1 MSSMKYPYR
10 DLGVTFD
17 RQFRNDLIANFK
29 DIEHDIRMIGG
40 EAAQQALEA
49 AEEANTQ
56 AIYAQTS
63 GDYANDKGDYA
74 AQQGDYAK
82 TQGDYAKAQGDYAK
96 AQADYAKQVA
106 DENKT
111 RLLTPVATF
120 ADIATTY
127 PNPQHG
133 DTVQTLDDGKF
144 YRYENGQWKFKY
156 QLTGTAISNI
166 VSELTKQNQQSVT
179 IGHGLNV
186 INASQNSPL
195 DIKIE
200 GRTLV
205 NVSQNVLD
213 PAKYYVL
220 ADKKSK
226 VKFADGTTYSG
237 VAKFQ
242 GKAEKPILIR
252 VGNFENKKVGD
263 TTNNPH
269 IAYRNAGGVNNP
281 NLNTLVIPSKFSDH
295 SYLGE
300 FRNDA
305 DYALISTQN
314 SQSMLVNA
322 VGNGNMSQMGFSFN
336 LIEAI
341 ERNVGK
347 IPASDTAGKVN
358 WLRNNGNRF
367 VFRWYGFGSSVGG
380 NKATIA
386 TWYPAGNTWTQ
397 NISHT
402 SGTVTGL
409 SITRDFATGDRVDSN
424 GFVHFLAY
432 AEPSDGV
439 TPSTIYTD
447 YVELEIELKPE
458 AQLWNPRLPL
468 YEVDATEYANILTVW
483 DENEVMR
490 RYPMVESVQHVQNP
504 YVIAEGEN
512 LLPPF
517 SEWNLHA
524 NARVK
529 SPYELELNATAT
541 SQLSSVRVNVLPNT
555 TYTASLE
562 NANSNLCF
570 GVTYYDANGTILA
583 NQGTPKSGWNNTTNP
598 SGVFTTPATCAYIVF
613 YVHNSTEPTGTF
625 TFKNPMLT
633 LGSAAKPFVPRN
645 PSMLLIDGVKLGA
658 IGDKKDILWKDGQ
671 DWKVTKWIEKDV
683 VLDGK
688 LSWSFVNDQF
698 GFKVLVI
705 DNYISAPRGNTGL
718 NTSVLL
724 KPTGVPMKYGQVDPT
739 DVDTYEIYMFNG
751 TTPRVKL
758 RLLDTDTG
766 WGEHYKPSAQEIQAY
781 FNGWKANGYTTGT
794 AVTNE
799 LTGQLAPS
807 ATYTFA
813 QNGAYRNVVVEKST
827 DGSTWSP
834 AVENTDFKIDISGT
848 KAVLTN
854 LSASPLYFRISYNYG
869 VTVNSWASLVD
880 GSAPATNTLA
890 YVSANMAPGFTPY
903 KLSYVRSTPVT
914 EVVTDKVEGDLIVNG
929 ATQVE
934 VGSGVIIREKANP
947 KISISGTT
955 YHINVDSTKAT
966 PTGSEL
972 KNKTSQIFKV
982 YKNSIEDKKWSIIT
996 DSSAFG
1002 KYRLQIPTADF
1013 DTTAEYTVTY
1023 LVLDRHLFTTNILA
1037 VTATYDSSLK
1047 SVVDSVVAKQSDLA
1061 SNQQALI
1068 RSVAELYKRVKA
1080 LGG

>member
-10 DLGVTFD
+10 ELGVTFD

-96 AQADYAKQVA
+96 AQGDYAKQVA

-166 VSELTKQNQQSVT
+166 VSELTKQNQQSAV
-179 IGHGLNV
+179 IGHGLNI

-195 DIKIE
+195 DVRIE

-213 PAKYYVL
+213 SAKYYVL

-226 VKFADGTTYSG
+226 VKFADGTTYAG

-252 VGNFENKKVGD
+252 IANFENKVSGSTVENPHSFHRWSAPPGSLPNPTTINNEIPSGSYSNVSKQDGIITTD
-263 TTNNPH
+263 INTTNGSSVFH
-269 IAYRNAGGVNNP
+269 
-281 NLNTLVIPSKFSDH
+281 
-295 SYLGE
+295 
-300 FRNDA
+300 
-305 DYALISTQN
+305 LIKW
-314 SQSMLVNA
+314 
-322 VGNGNMSQMGFSFN
+322 N

-347 IPASDTAGKVN
+347 IPASDTAGKVQWLKNNIAKLTCN
-358 WLRNNGNRF
+358 WWGYGQSPSGYKASVKVWLADTNG
-367 VFRWYGFGSSVGG
+367 WS
-380 NKATIA
+380 
-386 TWYPAGNTWTQ
+386 GNTST
-397 NISHT
+397 HT
-402 SGTVTGL
+402 NNTVTKL
-409 SITRDFATGDRVDSN
+409 SMVLIPPNGELNIVRTIDSN
-424 GFVHFLAY
+424 GYIHFIAY

-439 TPSTIYTD
+439 TASTIYTD
-447 YVELEIELKPE
+447 YVELEIELAQN
-458 AQLWNPRLPL
+458 AQLWNPRCPL
-468 YEVDATEYANILTVW
+468 YEVDATEYANILTTW

-504 YVIAEGEN
+504 YVIAESEN

-517 SEWNLHA
+517 TEWTLHA

-529 SPYELELNATAT
+529 SPYELELNATGT
-541 SQLSSVRVNVLPNT
+541 WQDSKVRLNALKNT
-555 TYTASLE
+555 TYTLSLSH
-562 NANSNLCF
+562 NGRISVDSYNVN
-570 GVTYYDANGTILA
+570 GVKTNIVPVVSDTTRTFTTLADTVQIEITFTNGTLGS
-583 NQGTPKSGWNNTTNP
+583 GT
-598 SGVFTTPATCAYIVF
+598 Y
-613 YVHNSTEPTGTF
+613 TF
-625 TFKNPMLT
+625 TNPMLT
-633 LGSAAKPFVPRN
+633 VGSQSKPFVPRN
-645 PSMLLIDGVKLGA
+645 PSYLFAEVKLGA
-658 IGDKKDILWKDGQ
+658 LSDKKDILFKDGQ
-671 DWKVTKWIEKDV
+671 DWKVLKWIEKDI

-688 LSWSFVNDQF
+688 LAWAF
-698 GFKVLVI
+698 G
-705 DNYISAPRGNTGL
+705 S
-718 NTSVLL
+718 SS
-724 KPTGVPMKYGQVDPT
+724 TGVKRFNISMTNNWTINKFTISKYDGKIILLRTGADWSVADIAELT
-739 DVDTYEIYMFNG
+739 DI
-751 TTPRVKL
+751 L
-758 RLLDTDTG
+758 RITVSNTDTG
-766 WGEHYKPSAQEIQAY
+766 FGEHYKPSAQEIQAY

-799 LTGQLAPS
+799 LTGQLAS
-807 ATYTFA
+807 NGTYTFA
-813 QNGAYRNVVVEKST
+813 NAGAYRNVVVEKST
-827 DGSTWSP
+827 DGSTWLP

-854 LSASPLYFRISYNYG
+854 LSLSPLYFRISYNYG

-914 EVVTDKVEGDLIVNG
+914 EIVTDKVEGDSVVNG

-934 VGSGVIIREKANP
+934 VGSGVIIREKITP
-947 KISISGTT
+947 SINGQWYEFNFYGHPTIGNSNAK
-955 YHINVDSTKAT
+955 YKVDKFL
-966 PTGSEL
+966 G
-972 KNKTSQIFKV
+972 V
-982 YKNSIEDKKWSIIT
+982 YKNGVRISKYNVVKDAYSYGNQRISINTT
-996 DSSAFG
+996 D
-1002 KYRLQIPTADF
+1002 YDP
-1013 DTTAEYTVTY
+1013 TAEYTFTY
-1023 LVLDRHLFTTNILA
+1023 LLLDRHLFTTNILA

>member
-17 RQFRNDLIANFK
+17 RQFRNDLNANFD
-29 DIEHDIRMIGG
+29 DIEHDIRQIGG

-49 AEEANTQ
+49 AEEANIQ

-96 AQADYAKQVA
+96 AQADYAKQVG

-166 VSELTKQNQQSVT
+166 VSELTKQNQQSAI
-179 IGHGLNV
+179 IGHGLNI

-213 PAKYYVL
+213 PTKYYVL

-252 VGNFENKKVGD
+252 ASNFEGKVSGS
-263 TTNNPH
+263 TVENPH
-269 IAYRNAGGVNNP
+269 VAKHGYAT
-281 NLNTLVIPSKFSDH
+281 NLLSPSSGSWTGETQDHYNKVRTLDSQTHAPATLINGQYPQ
-295 SYLGE
+295 
-300 FRNDA
+300 
-305 DYALISTQN
+305 AL
-314 SQSMLVNA
+314 
-322 VGNGNMSQMGFSFN
+322 FSFN

-347 IPASDTAGKVN
+347 IPASDTAGKVAWLKNNIAKLTCN
-358 WLRNNGNRF
+358 WWG
-367 VFRWYGFGSSVGG
+367 YGQSPSGY
-380 NKATIA
+380 KATILR
-386 TWYPAGNTWTQ
+386 WDVGISQWAGTPITHSNSTVTKLT
-397 NISHT
+397 N
-402 SGTVTGL
+402 GTVTP
-409 SITRDFATGDRVDSN
+409 SVNIDSN

-439 TPSTIYTD
+439 TASTIYTD
-447 YVELEIELKPE
+447 YVELEIELTQN
-458 AQLWNPRLPL
+458 AQLWNPRFPL

-645 PSMLLIDGVKLGA
+645 PSYLFAEVKLGA
-658 IGDKKDILWKDGQ
+658 LADKKDILFKDGQ
-671 DWKVTKWIEKDV
+671 DWKVTKWVEKDI
-683 VLDGK
+683 LLNPNNYSAGFYQDYT
-688 LSWSFVNDQF
+688 
-698 GFKVLVI
+698 GFKRLGINLNPNISGDYTSLNDNRFVVTKYDGTVLQNNGGFT
-705 DNYISAPRGNTGL
+705 DKDQAALQTTAGGGL
-718 NTSVLL
+718 KVTVA
-724 KPTGVPMKYGQVDPT
+724 
-739 DVDTYEIYMFNG
+739 
-751 TTPRVKL
+751 
-758 RLLDTDTG
+758 DTDSG
-766 WGEHYKPSAQEIQAY
+766 WGETYTPTAQEIQAY
-781 FNGWKANGYTTGT
+781 FYGWRMCNGTYGQPYNGTGT
-794 AVTNE
+794 KTWYPIGDSDLSRAT
-799 LTGQLAPS
+799 TTCPTSPS
-807 ATYTFA
+807 PT
-813 QNGAYRNVVVEKST
+813 
-827 DGSTWSP
+827 
-834 AVENTDFKIDISGT
+834 ISEG
-848 KAVLTN
+848 K
-854 LSASPLYFRISYNYG
+854 ISY
-869 VTVNSWASLVD
+869 
-880 GSAPATNTLA
+880 
-890 YVSANMAPGFTPY
+890 Y

-914 EVVTDKVEGDLIVNG
+914 EIVTDKVEGDLVVNG
-929 ATQVE
+929 STQIE
-934 VGSGVIIREKANP
+934 VGSGVIVREKANP

>member
-17 RQFRNDLIANFK
+17 RQFRNDLNANFD
-29 DIEHDIRMIGG
+29 DIEHDIRQIGG

-49 AEEANTQ
+49 ADEANTQ

-96 AQADYAKQVA
+96 AQGDYAKQVA

-179 IGHGLNV
+179 IGHGLNI

-195 DIKIE
+195 DVKIE

-213 PAKYYVL
+213 SAKYYVL

-226 VKFADGTTYSG
+226 VKFADGTTYPG
-237 VAKFQ
+237 VTKFQ

-252 VGNFENKKVGD
+252 VSNFENKVSGSTVENPHVAKYHYTATSPQSPSNFTIEFQGASSYDRIFRQDGNTAFVSA
-263 TTNNPH
+263 TTNGN
-269 IAYRNAGGVNNP
+269 IAQH
-281 NLNTLVIPSKFSDH
+281 L
-295 SYLGE
+295 
-300 FRNDA
+300 
-305 DYALISTQN
+305 
-314 SQSMLVNA
+314 
-322 VGNGNMSQMGFSFN
+322 FSFN

-458 AQLWNPRLPL
+458 AQLWNPRFPL
-468 YEVDATEYANILTVW
+468 YEVDATTEYPNILTTW

-504 YVIAEGEN
+504 YVIAEGDN
-512 LLPPF
+512 LHPNF
-517 SEWNLHA
+517 DEYYSLHA
-524 NARVK
+524 NATIVN
-529 SPYELELNATAT
+529 SQTLEFTHSSITSAATYRIK
-541 SQLSSVRVNVLPNT
+541 VVPNT
-555 TYTASLE
+555 PYYLRVIRTNGNIEIRKTDGTLIVGTSNDTSDLSFTPNVNEIEIRYVNRTA
-562 NANSNLCF
+562 N
-570 GVTYYDANGTILA
+570 V
-583 NQGTPKSGWNNTTNP
+583 K
-598 SGVFTTPATCAYIVF
+598 ATF
-613 YVHNSTEPTGTF
+613 SQ
-625 TFKNPMLT
+625 PMLT
-633 LGSAAKPFVPRN
+633 LGNQPKPFVPRN
-645 PSMLLIDGVKLGA
+645 PSMLLVSDVKLGSLA
-658 IGDKKDILWKDGQ
+658 DKKDILWKDRQ
-671 DWKVTKWIEKDV
+671 DWKVTKWVEKDIQLTGSLTVAFNADYTGYKRVSISPNNLNIPYAYGNDNDNRFV
-683 VLDGK
+683 VTK
-688 LSWSFVNDQF
+688 
-698 GFKVLVI
+698 
-705 DNYISAPRGNTGL
+705 
-718 NTSVLL
+718 
-724 KPTGVPMKYGQVDPT
+724 
-739 DVDTYEIYMFNG
+739 FNG
-751 TTPRVKL
+751 TILKNGAVWSNGDQS
-758 RLLDTDTG
+758 LLDTAANGGLKLTISDTDSG
-766 WGEHYKPSAQEIQAY
+766 WGDTYMPTAQEIQAY
-781 FNGWKANGYTTGT
+781 FYGWRMCNGTYGQPYDGTGT
-794 AVTNE
+794 KTWYPIGDTDLSRAT
-799 LTGQLAPS
+799 TTCPTSAAPTI
-807 ATYTFA
+807 AE
-813 QNGAYRNVVVEKST
+813 G
-827 DGSTWSP
+827 
-834 AVENTDFKIDISGT
+834 KIG
-848 KAVLTN
+848 
-854 LSASPLYFRISYNYG
+854 Y
-869 VTVNSWASLVD
+869 
-880 GSAPATNTLA
+880 
-890 YVSANMAPGFTPY
+890 Y
-903 KLSYVRSTPVT
+903 KLSYVLSTPVT
-914 EVVTDKVEGDLIVNG
+914 EVVTDKVEGDLVVNG

-934 VGSGVIIREKANP
+934 VGSGVIVREKVTPYDYTNGYVINSAKP
-947 KISISGTT
+947 AETIS
-955 YHINVDSTKAT
+955 K
-966 PTGSEL
+966 L
-972 KNKTSQIFKV
+972 
-982 YKNSIEDKKWSIIT
+982 
-996 DSSAFG
+996 
-1002 KYRLQIPTADF
+1002 KYRLLKFINIYKNGVVDSKWFINPTDIANSYGLQRATIGKTDY
-1013 DTTAEYTVTY
+1013 DPTAEYTVTY